1 MNQITI
7 TLPDGSQKHYDK
19 GTTPLEVASDIGKR
33 LARDAMAA
41 KINGTLYDLT
51 RPIETD
57 AEITI
62 LTFDDPIGEDVYRHT
77 SAHVMAQAVKRLFPE
92 AKLAIGPP
100 IENGF
105 YYDFDLSHNFTPED
119 LERIEEEA
127 KKIIKEDIGTER
139 REMSKEE
146 AIEFFR
152 EKDEEYKIELIKAL
166 ENGEITVYEQGDFV
180 DLCRG
185 PHLPSTG
192 RVSAKGFKIL
202 NAAGAYWHGDEN
214 QPMLQRIY
222 ATSFPN
228 PKDLRKYLKQL
239 EEAKKR
245 DHRKLGKELGLFTI
259 EEDAGAGLILW
270 HPKGAMLRE
279 IMERFWKE
287 EHRKRGYE
295 LVSTPHIARSHL
307 WETSGHY
314 DFYRENMYTLDIDE
328 QEYVLKPMNCP
339 YHILIYKSDIR
350 SYRDLPIRYAELGTV
365 YRYERSGVL
374 HGMLRVR
381 GFTQDD
387 AHIFCTPD
395 QLEDEIYDV
404 IQLAD
409 FMLTKYG
416 FEKYKID
423 LSVRDPEDK
432 GKYAGDDE
440 SWEKAEASLINALK
454 RKGWD
459 YHRAEGEAVFYGPKI
474 DIKLVDAL
482 GREWQATTIQFDFNL
497 PARFGIYYIG
507 EDNQHHTPFVV
518 HRAIMGS
525 LERFVGTLIEHHA
538 GAFPLWL
545 APEQIRILT
554 ITDDQEDYA
563 RELHEKLISQG
574 FRAELDLRNEKLGY
588 KIREGTIQK
597 VPYLLIIGDR
607 EVEQGKVSVRKYG
620 EGDVGAIKT
629 EEFIQNIKKEL
640 D

>member
-7 TLPDGSQKHYDK
+7 TLPDGSQKQYEK

-41 KINGTLYDLT
+41 KINGNLYDLT

-100 IENGF
+100 IDNGF

-127 KKIIKEDIGTER
+127 KKIIKEDIHTER
-139 REMSKEE
+139 KEMSQEE

-152 EKDEEYKIELIKAL
+152 EKDEEYKIELIQAL
-166 ENGEITVYEQGDFV
+166 ENGEITIYEQGDFV

-202 NAAGAYWHGDEN
+202 SAAGAYWHGDEN

-314 DFYRENMYTLDIDE
+314 DFYRENMYTLDIDQ

-440 SWEKAEASLINALK
+440 SWEKAEESLINALK

-538 GAFPLWL
+538 GAFPFWL

-563 RELHEKLISQG
+563 KELHEKLTSQG

-620 EGDVGAIKT
+620 KGDVGAIKA
-629 EEFIQNIKKEL
+629 EEFIQNIQEEL